1 MKAAEVMTAH
11 PESCHPGDDVEVAL
25 SVMDAKECGVVPIV
39 DEDGRIVGIVT
50 DRDILFGAR
59 RNGGSLAGLNIE
71 TCMTKDPVTARPD
84 DSLEE
89 VVQRMARAGI
99 RRIPIVDDRGK
110 LEGIVAQ
117 ADLATQ
123 IDDDS
128 LVAEYLRKV
137 SAAPAHE
144 PAPER

>member
-25 SVMDAKECGVVPIV
+25 SIMDANECGVVPIV

-59 RNGGSLAGLNIE
+59 RNGGSLAGLDIE
-71 TCMTKDPVTARPD
+71 ACMTKDPVTARPD

-89 VVQRMARAGI
+89 VVQRMARVGV

-123 IDDDS
+123 VDNDA